1 MRTLIT
7 KQEFRKIFRLKK
19 NIFGQT
25 ILIKRLIIAIVGLIT
40 HRTFR
45 SQRFQIIGSKYLNNI
60 PEKNVLFVSNH
71 QTYFYDVIAM
81 LHVFNSSAKGRIDTV
96 KKPKYL
102 VSPKT
107 NLYYIASFE
116 TMKKSFITKLLT
128 YAGAVLVQRSWRES
142 GEDVDREIRAEDPNK
157 IRLALED
164 GWVITFPRG
173 TTDNSKPVRKGT
185 AHIIKKNNPTVIPVK
200 ISGFNEVFQR
210 NGLKVINRKLP
221 FSIEISKPLSNDIHS
236 KSIDQITLE
245 LEKIIN

>member
-1 MRTLIT
+1 M
-7 KQEFRKIFRLKK
+7 KK

-25 ILIKRLIIAIVGLIT
+25 IFIKRLIIAIVGLIT

-45 SQRFQIIGSKYLNNI
+45 SKRFQIIGSHHLKNI

-71 QTYFYDVIAM
+71 QTYFYDVICM
-81 LHVFNSSAKGRIDTV
+81 LHVFNSSVKGKIDTV

-102 VSPKT
+102 LSPKT

-116 TMKKSFITKLLT
+116 TMKKSFITNLLT

-142 GEDVDREIRAEDPNK
+142 GEDVNREIRSEDPNK
-157 IRLALED
+157 IRLALKD

-185 AHIIKKNNPTVIPVK
+185 AYIIKENNPTIVPVK

-210 NGLKVINRKLP
+210 NGLKVINKKKP
-221 FSIEISKPLSNDIHS
+221 FSIEISKPLSNDIYS
-236 KSIDQITLE
+236 KPIDDITTE

>member
-1 MRTLIT
+1 
-7 KQEFRKIFRLKK
+7 LKK

-45 SQRFQIIGSKYLNNI
+45 SKRFLIIGSQNLKNI

-81 LHVFNSSAKGRIDTV
+81 LHVFNSSAKGKIDTV

-102 VSPKT
+102 LSPKT

-116 TMKKSFITKLLT
+116 TMKKSFTTKLLT

-142 GEDVDREIRAEDPNK
+142 GEDVNREIRAEDPDNIK
-157 IRLALED
+157 LALKD

-185 AHIIKKNNPTVIPVK
+185 AYIIKENNPTIIPIK

-221 FSIEISKPLSNDIHS
+221 FSIEICEPISDDVYS
-236 KSIDQITLE
+236 KSLDDITLE
-245 LEKIIN
+245 LEKIID

>member
-1 MRTLIT
+1 M
-7 KQEFRKIFRLKK
+7 KK

-25 ILIKRLIIAIVGLIT
+25 ILIKRFIIAVVGLIT

-45 SQRFQIIGSKYLNNI
+45 SKRFQIIGSQHLKNI
-60 PEKNVLFVSNH
+60 PEKNVLFVCNH

-81 LHVFNSSAKGRIDTV
+81 LHVFNSSAKGKIDTV

-102 VSPKT
+102 LSPKT

-142 GEDVDREIRAEDPNK
+142 GVDLNREIRVEDPNN
-157 IRLALED
+157 IRLALKD

-185 AHIIKKNNPTVIPVK
+185 AHIIKENNPVVIPVT
-200 ISGFNEVFQR
+200 ISRFNEVFQR

-221 FSIEISKPLSNDIHS
+221 FSIEISEPISNDIYS
-236 KSIDQITLE
+236 KSIDDITLE
-245 LEKIIN
+245 LEKIID

>member
-1 MRTLIT
+1 M
-7 KQEFRKIFRLKK
+7 KK

-25 ILIKRLIIAIVGLIT
+25 ILIKRFIIAIVGLIT

-45 SQRFQIIGSKYLNNI
+45 SKRFQIIGSQHLKNI

-81 LHVFNSSAKGRIDTV
+81 LHVFNSSAKGKIDTV

-102 VSPKT
+102 LSPKT

-142 GEDVDREIRAEDPNK
+142 GVDLNREIRAEDPNN
-157 IRLALED
+157 IRLALKD

-173 TTDNSKPVRKGT
+173 TTDNRKPVRKGT
-185 AHIIKKNNPTVIPVK
+185 AHIIKENNPIVIPVK

-221 FSIEISKPLSNDIHS
+221 FSIEICEPISNDVYSKP
-236 KSIDQITLE
+236 IDDITLE
-245 LEKIIN
+245 LEKIID